1 MNDGAE
7 STLAAWRRS
16 IDAELARAGESAH
29 RMPSTLRDAVEYSLT
44 GEGKRLRGL
53 LLMAS
58 FDAVR
63 RSAGTTRS
71 IGDSSALAAAVEVV
85 HAYSL
90 VHDDLPCMDDDNMR
104 RGRMTT
110 HRAFDV
116 ATATVAGVVM
126 VPLAVRQTLRGAQQ
140 LGLDDAT
147 SRRLVSLLMIA
158 SGASGMVGGQLMD
171 LEGEERA
178 LSADELEAVH
188 RAKTGALITAAFAM
202 GGIAGGGDA
211 RAVDALTAAGEAL
224 GLAFQIADDVLDAT
238 ESSEALGKTAGRDA
252 VLSKSTYVSTLGV
265 AAARKKGEM
274 LVSEAMTGLEA
285 AGLRTPPLEHLAHF
299 VAARRS

>member
-1 MNDGAE
+1 VSDGAE
-7 STLAAWRRS
+7 ATLAAWRTS
-16 IDAELARAGESAH
+16 IDAELGRVAASVDGI
-29 RMPSTLRDAVEYSLT
+29 PGQLREAIRYSLT
-44 GEGKRLRGL
+44 GGGKRLRGL
-53 LLMAS
+53 LLLAS

-63 RSAGTTRS
+63 GGRDGAG
-71 IGDSSALAAAVEVV
+71 DAAALAAAVEVV

-90 VHDDLPCMDDDNMR
+90 VHDDLPCMDDENMR
-104 RGRMTT
+104 RGRVTT

-116 ATATVAGVVM
+116 ATATVAGVAM
-126 VPLAVRQTLRGAQQ
+126 VPLAVRQTLRGARH

-147 SRRLVSLLMIA
+147 ASRLVAILMQA

-171 LEGEERA
+171 LEGEERP

-188 RAKTGALITAAFAM
+188 RAKTGALITAAFIM
-202 GGIAGGGDA
+202 GGIAGRGEPQS
-211 RAVDALTAAGEAL
+211 VVALLSAGVAL

-252 VLSKSTYVSTLGV
+252 ALSKSTYVSTLGV
-265 AAARKKGEM
+265 ALARKKGES
-274 LVSEAMTGLEA
+274 LVSEAMAGLQA
-285 AGLRTPPLEHLAHF
+285 AGLRTPALERLAHF